1 MPTNSLRIAM
11 LSVHSC
17 PLGQLGTRDTG
28 GMSVYIRELAAALGR
43 QGHTVDVYTRVHDP
57 RDGQFDSLGQ
67 NARLIHLRA
76 GTDEELH
83 KLVVYSYL
91 EDYACALEA
100 FRKANNLTYDLIYSH
115 YWVSAE
121 LGREVRLWWGV
132 PHVTMFHTLGA
143 VKNSLGIGEDEPDLR
158 IEKEREL
165 AQGAHRV
172 IAATDREKAALVSY
186 YGTPEERIGV
196 VPCGVNTSVF
206 RPGDRAA
213 PRRKI
218 GFGDEKVVL
227 FAGRIEA
234 LKGIDQL
241 LRAVALLNDE
251 KLKLV
256 VIGGNEEDQGQI
268 DGLKTLADRL
278 GINER
283 MSFPGTVRHELM
295 PDYYAAADVCVVP
308 SYYESFCLMALES
321 LACGTPVVATDV
333 GDLRHIIRNGETGFV
348 LPDNSPAG
356 LAAGMSEVLSWP
368 ADRSRADII
377 HASIAAYAWPRVA
390 RQITAEFRQVLA
402 RMDASVDAR

>member
-1 MPTNSLRIAM
+1 M

-57 RDGQFDSLGQ
+57 RDGQFDSLGR

-100 FRKANNLTYDLIYSH
+100 FRKANDLTYDLIYSH

-132 PHVTMFHTLGA
+132 PHFTMFHTLGV
-143 VKNSLGIGEDEPDLR
+143 VKNGLGIGEDEPDLR
-158 IEKEREL
+158 VEKEREL
-165 AQGAHRV
+165 AQSVHRV
-172 IAATDREKAALVSY
+172 IAATNREKAALMRY
-186 YGTPEERIGV
+186 YDTPGERIGV

-206 RPGDRAA
+206 HPRDRAA
-213 PRRKI
+213 ARRKV
-218 GFGDEKVVL
+218 GLGHEKVVL
-227 FAGRIEA
+227 FAGRIEP

-241 LRAVALLNDE
+241 LRAIALLNDE

-256 VIGGNEEDQGQI
+256 AIGGNEENQEQI
-268 DGLKTLADRL
+268 DGLRALAGRL
-278 GINER
+278 GITDR
-283 MSFPGTVRHELM
+283 VSFPGTIKHELM

-308 SYYESFCLMALES
+308 SYYESFCLVALES

-333 GDLRHIIRNGETGFV
+333 GDLRNIIRDGQTGFV

-356 LAAGMSEVLSWP
+356 LAARMGEVLSWP
-368 ADRSRADII
+368 VDRSRVDII

-390 RQITAEFRQVLA
+390 RQIVAEFRQVLA
-402 RMDASVDAR
+402 EADEPARAR

>member
-1 MPTNSLRIAM
+1 MSRDSLRIAM

-43 QGHTVDVYTRVHDP
+43 QGHTIDVYTRVHDP
-57 RDGQFDSLGQ
+57 RDGQFDSLGR

-76 GTDEELH
+76 GTDEEVH

-115 YWVSAE
+115 YWVSAQ
-121 LGREVRLWWGV
+121 LGSEVRLWWGV
-132 PHVTMFHTLGA
+132 PHITMFHTLGA

-172 IAATDREKAALVSY
+172 IAATDREKAALMRY
-186 YGTPEERIGV
+186 YDTPEDRIGV

-206 RPGDRAA
+206 RPLDRSEA
-213 PRRKI
+213 RRKA
-218 GFGDEKVVL
+218 GLGDEKVVL
-227 FAGRIEA
+227 FAGRIEP

-241 LRAVALLNDE
+241 LKAVAQLNDE
-251 KLKLV
+251 KVRLV
-256 VIGGNEEDQGQI
+256 VIGGNEDNQEQI
-268 DGLKTLADRL
+268 DGLRALAGQL
-278 GINER
+278 GISDHV
-283 MSFPGTVRHELM
+283 SFPGTVKHELM
-295 PDYYAAADVCVVP
+295 PYYYAAADVCVVP
-308 SYYESFCLMALES
+308 SYYESFCLVAVEA

-333 GDLRHIIRNGETGFV
+333 GDLRNIIRNGGTGFV
-348 LPDNSPAG
+348 LPDNAPVG
-356 LAAGMSEVLSWP
+356 LASKIDEVLSWP
-368 ADRSRADII
+368 ADQGRTRLIR
-377 HASIAAYAWPRVA
+377 ASIANYAWQRVA
-390 RQITAEFRQVLA
+390 RQIVAEFRHVLA
-402 RMDASVDAR
+402 GASVDAR